1 MTGPGTLTFGCRL
14 NGAETAAMARLA
26 GAGGA
31 GAETLLVNTCAVTG
45 EAEAQAR
52 QAIRRA
58 HRADPARRII
68 VTGCAATIAPGP
80 WAALPGV
87 ARIVPNAEKRA
98 PMTWGAPGEE
108 TPLAETGGRTRA
120 MVQVQQGCD
129 HHCTFCV
136 IPQGR
141 GAARSVPAGR
151 ITATI
156 AALVAGG
163 VAEVVLTGVD
173 IASWGLDL
181 PGGPRDGPRLGDLV
195 GAVLADVPGLP
206 RLRLSTLDPAA
217 IDEALWRH
225 FAEQP
230 RLLPHLHLSAQHGHD
245 LMLKRMRR
253 RHDRAALL
261 AVAARARRLRPD
273 VALGA
278 DLIAGFPT
286 EDAAGFAA
294 LQSLVTD
301 AGLSFLH
308 VFPYSPRPGT
318 PAARMPQV
326 PHAVVRDRAAAL
338 RVAGAEAAGRF
349 FAGRIGATESV
360 LLEAED
366 RGHTAHFAPIRLE
379 APLPA
384 GRGRIIAAQVT
395 RAAPDGLWAV
405 PVGAA

>member
-1 MTGPGTLTFGCRL
+1 MTGPRTLSFGCRL

-26 GAGGA
+26 GMGGA

-58 HRADPARRII
+58 HRDDPALRIT
-68 VTGCAATIAPGP
+68 VTGCAATIDRTP

-87 ARIVPNAEKRA
+87 ARVVPNAEKLA
-98 PMTWGAPGEE
+98 PATWGASGEE
-108 TPLAETGGRTRA
+108 APLAETGGRTRA

-151 ITATI
+151 VVATI
-156 AALVAGG
+156 AALAAGG

-181 PGGPRDGPRLGDLV
+181 PGAPRLGDLV
-195 GAVLADVPGLP
+195 GAVLDAVPGLP

-217 IDEALWRH
+217 MDETLWRH
-225 FAEQP
+225 FAEAP

-245 LMLKRMRR
+245 LILKRMRR
-253 RHDRAALL
+253 RHARADLL
-261 AVAARARRLRPD
+261 ALAARARRLRPD

-286 EDAAGFAA
+286 EDDAAFDA
-294 LQSLVTD
+294 LLALVGE

-326 PHAVVRDRAAAL
+326 PHAVVRARAAAL
-338 RVAGAEAAGRF
+338 RAAGRDAAERF
-349 FAGRIGATESV
+349 FAARVGATESV
-360 LLEAED
+360 LLEADD
-366 RGHTAHFAPIRLE
+366 RGHSAHFAPVRL
-379 APLPA
+379 ARPLPG
-384 GRGRIIAAQVT
+384 GRGQMIAAQVT
-395 RAAPDGLWAV
+395 RATEDGLWAE
-405 PVGAA
+405 PLGRAA